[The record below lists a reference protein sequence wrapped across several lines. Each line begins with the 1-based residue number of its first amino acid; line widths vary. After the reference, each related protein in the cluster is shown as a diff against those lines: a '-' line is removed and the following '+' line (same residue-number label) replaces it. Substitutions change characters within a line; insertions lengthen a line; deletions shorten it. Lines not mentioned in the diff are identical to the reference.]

1 MYLSSTVLIRKKK
14 NNTPM
19 AAKKTVKKNSQKPVK
34 SLQEEALLLHAKHQ
48 GKISVNPK
56 LRVKNRKDLSLVYT
70 PGVGAVSMA
79 IAQDKRLADIYTI
92 RKNTVAVISDGS
104 AVLGLGNIGP
114 EAAMPVMEGKAV
126 LFKEL
131 GGIDAFPIVLASQD
145 PAEII
150 ATVKN
155 LAPTFGGINLED
167 IAAPQCFA
175 IEKALQKELSI
186 PVLHDDQHGTALV
199 VLAGLINA
207 LKVAGKKKEK
217 VRVVISGAGAAG
229 QAVAHLIALYG
240 VEHIF
245 VIDSEGVI
253 SGKRKNLTE
262 SKKALLTY
270 TNKENFEGSL
280 KEVIVGADVFIGV
293 SQPNLLNREDI
304 AKMNQKAIVFAL
316 ANPVPEIMPDV
327 AKAGGAYVVAT
338 GRSDYANQINNALGF
353 PGIFR
358 GALDNNVRAI
368 TDEMLVQAAKNL
380 AAVVKNPKPDL
391 IIPGVFDRA
400 VMPAVAKA
408 IRDKKTKKK

>member
-1 MYLSSTVLIRKKK
+1 
-14 NNTPM
+14 M
-19 AAKKTVKKNSQKPVK
+19 AAKKTVKKNSPKPVK
-34 SLQEEALLLHAKHQ
+34 SLQEEALLLHAEHR
-48 GKISVNPK
+48 GKIAVNPK
-56 LRVKNRKDLSLVYT
+56 LRVKNRRDLSLVYT

-145 PAEII
+145 PALII

-207 LKVAGKKKEK
+207 LKVTCKKKEK

-391 IIPGVFDRA
+391 IIPGVFDKA

>member
-1 MYLSSTVLIRKKK
+1 MAVRK
-14 NNTPM
+14 TG
-19 AAKKTVKKNSQKPVK
+19 KKNSQKPAK

-48 GKISVNPK
+48 GKIAVNPK
-56 LRVKNRKDLSLVYT
+56 LHVKNRRDLSLVYT

-79 IAQDKRLADIYTI
+79 IAKDKRLADIYTI

-207 LKVAGKKKEK
+207 LKVTGKKKEK

-240 VEHIF
+240 IQHIF
-245 VIDSEGVI
+245 VVDSEGVI
-253 SGKRKNLTE
+253 GNKRKNLTE
-262 SKKALLTY
+262 SKQALLAY
-270 TNKENFEGSL
+270 TNRENFEGSL
-280 KEVIVGADVFIGV
+280 KEIIVGADIFIGV
-293 SQPNLLNREDI
+293 SQPKLLDRTDI
-304 AKMNQKAIVFAL
+304 AKMSQKAIVFAL
-316 ANPVPEIMPDV
+316 ANPVPEITPDE
-327 AKAGGAYVVAT
+327 AIAGGAYVVAT

-380 AAVVKNPKPDL
+380 AAVVKNPKPNL
-391 IIPGVFDRA
+391 IIPGVFDKT
-400 VMPAVAKA
+400 VMPAVARA

>member
-1 MYLSSTVLIRKKK
+1 
-14 NNTPM
+14 M
-19 AAKKTVKKNSQKPVK
+19 AAKKTVKKNSPKPVK
-34 SLQEEALLLHAKHQ
+34 SLQEEALLLHAEHR
-48 GKISVNPK
+48 GKIAVNPK
-56 LRVKNRKDLSLVYT
+56 LRVKNRRDLSLVYT

-145 PAEII
+145 PALII

-207 LKVAGKKKEK
+207 LKVTSKKKEK

-391 IIPGVFDRA
+391 IIPGVFDKA

>member
-1 MYLSSTVLIRKKK
+1 
-14 NNTPM
+14 M
-19 AAKKTVKKNSQKPVK
+19 AVKKTEKKNSQKPAK

-48 GKISVNPK
+48 GKIAVNPK
-56 LRVKNRKDLSLVYT
+56 LRVKNRRDLSLVYT

-79 IAQDKRLADIYTI
+79 IAKDKRLADIYTI

-207 LKVAGKKKEK
+207 LKVTGKKKEK

-240 VEHIF
+240 IQHIF
-245 VIDSEGVI
+245 VVDSEGVI
-253 SGKRKNLTE
+253 GNKRKNLTE
-262 SKKALLTY
+262 SKQALLAY
-270 TNKENFEGSL
+270 TNRENFEGSL
-280 KEVIVGADVFIGV
+280 KEIIVGADIFIGV
-293 SQPNLLNREDI
+293 SQPKLLDRTDI
-304 AKMNQKAIVFAL
+304 AKMSQKAIVFAL
-316 ANPVPEIMPDV
+316 ANPVPEITPDE
-327 AKAGGAYVVAT
+327 AIAGGAYVVAT

-380 AAVVKNPKPDL
+380 AAVVKNPKPNL
-391 IIPGVFDRA
+391 IIPGVFDKT

>member
-1 MYLSSTVLIRKKK
+1 LIKRSLKK
-14 NNTPM
+14 NNMKKTP
-19 AAKKTVKKNSQKPVK
+19 AKKVLTV
-34 SLQEEALLLHAKHQ
+34 QEQALLLHAKHQ
-48 GKISVNPK
+48 GKIAVTPK
-56 LRVKNRKDLSLVYT
+56 LRVKNKKDLSLVYT

-79 IAQDKRLADIYTI
+79 IAKDKRLADVYTI

-131 GGIDAFPIVLASQD
+131 GGIDAFPIVLASQN

-155 LAPTFGGINLED
+155 LAPTFGGVNLED
-167 IAAPQCFA
+167 IAAPQCFF
-175 IEKALQKELSI
+175 IEKELQKALSI

-207 LKVAGKKKEK
+207 LKVGGKRKEK

-229 QAVAHLIALYG
+229 QSVAHLIHLYG
-240 VEHIF
+240 VTQIL
-245 VIDSEGVI
+245 VIDSEGII
-253 SGKRKNLTE
+253 SSKRKNLSP
-262 SKKALLTY
+262 SKKALLGY
-270 TNKENFEGSL
+270 TNKENATGTL
-280 KEVIVGADVFIGV
+280 KDAIIGADVFIGV
-293 SQPNLLNREDI
+293 SQPNLLDRTDI
-304 AKMNQKAIVFAL
+304 AKMAPKSIVFAL
-316 ANPVPEIMPDV
+316 ANPVPEITPDE

-338 GRSDYANQINNALGF
+338 GRSDYPNQINNALGF

-358 GALDNNVRAI
+358 GALDNNVRMI
-368 TDEMLVQAAKNL
+368 TDEMLVQAARNL
-380 AAVVKNPKPDL
+380 AGIVKSPTPAM
-391 IIPGVFDRA
+391 IIPGVFDKH

-408 IRDKKTKKK
+408 IREKKSKK

>member
-1 MYLSSTVLIRKKK
+1 
-14 NNTPM
+14 M
-19 AAKKTVKKNSQKPVK
+19 ATKKTNSRKPAQ

-48 GKISVNPK
+48 GKIAVNPK
-56 LRVKNRKDLSLVYT
+56 LRVKNRRDLSLVYT

-79 IAQDKRLADIYTI
+79 IAKNKKLADVYTI

-240 VEHIF
+240 VAHIF
-245 VIDSEGVI
+245 VLDSEGVI
-253 SGKRKNLTE
+253 SRKRKNLTE
-262 SKKALLTY
+262 SKKALLAC
-270 TNKENFEGSL
+270 TNKENFEGGL
-280 KEVIVGADVFIGV
+280 KEVIAGADVFIGV
-293 SQPNLLNREDI
+293 SQPNLLDRKDI

-316 ANPVPEIMPDV
+316 ANPVPEITPDE
-327 AKAGGAYVVAT
+327 AKAGGAYVIAT
-338 GRSDYANQINNALGF
+338 GRSDFANQINNALGF

-380 AAVVKNPKPDL
+380 AGVVKNPKPEL
-391 IIPGVFDRA
+391 IIPGVFDKA
-400 VMPAVAKA
+400 VIPAVAKA
-408 IRDKKTKKK
+408 IRDKKTKKY

>member
-1 MYLSSTVLIRKKK
+1 MASKKK
-14 NNTPM
+14 I
-19 AAKKTVKKNSQKPVK
+19 SQKSVK
-34 SLQEEALLLHAKHQ
+34 SLQEEALLLHALHR
-48 GKISVNPK
+48 GKIAVNPK
-56 LRVKNRKDLSLVYT
+56 LRVKNRRDLSLVYT

-79 IAQDKRLADIYTI
+79 IAEDKRLADVYTI

-207 LKVAGKKKEK
+207 LKVVGKKKEK

-240 VEHIF
+240 IQHIF
-245 VIDSEGVI
+245 VVDSEGVI
-253 SGKRKNLTE
+253 SAKRKNLTE
-262 SKKALLTY
+262 SKKALLAY
-270 TNKENFEGSL
+270 TNRENFDGSL
-280 KEVIVGADVFIGV
+280 KEIVVGADIFIGV
-293 SQPNLLNREDI
+293 SQPNLLDRTDI

-316 ANPVPEIMPDV
+316 ANPVPEITPDE
-327 AKAGGAYVVAT
+327 AAAGGAYVVAT

-368 TDEMLVQAAKNL
+368 TDAMLVQAAKNL
-380 AAVVKNPKPDL
+380 ALVVKNPKPNL
-391 IIPGVFDRA
+391 IIPGVFDKA

-408 IRDKKTKKK
+408 IRNKKAKK

>member
-1 MYLSSTVLIRKKK
+1 
-14 NNTPM
+14 M
-19 AAKKTVKKNSQKPVK
+19 AAKKIVKKNSQKPVK

-48 GKISVNPK
+48 GKIAVNPK

-79 IAQDKRLADIYTI
+79 IAKDKRLADKYTI

-155 LAPTFGGINLED
+155 LAPTFGGVNLED
-167 IAAPQCFA
+167 IAAPQCFM

-229 QAVAHLIALYG
+229 QAVAHLLSLYG
-240 VEHIF
+240 IQQIF
-245 VIDSEGVI
+245 VVDSEGVI

-262 SKKALLTY
+262 SKKALLAY
-270 TNKENFEGSL
+270 TNKENFQGSL
-280 KEVIVGADVFIGV
+280 KEVIVDADVFIGV
-293 SQPNLLNREDI
+293 SQPNLLDRIDI

-316 ANPVPEIMPDV
+316 ANPVPEITPDE
-327 AKAGGAYVVAT
+327 AKAGGAYIVAT

-368 TDEMLVQAAKNL
+368 TDEMLVRAAKNL
-380 AAVVKNPKPDL
+380 AAVVKNPKPDM

-400 VMPAVAKA
+400 VMPAVARA
-408 IRDKKTKKK
+408 IREKK

>member
-1 MYLSSTVLIRKKK
+1 
-14 NNTPM
+14 M
-19 AAKKTVKKNSQKPVK
+19 AAKKTVKKNSQKK
-34 SLQEEALLLHAKHQ
+34 AGSLQEEALLLHAKHQ
-48 GKISVNPK
+48 GKIAVNPK
-56 LRVKNRKDLSLVYT
+56 LRVKNRRDLSLVYT

-79 IAQDKRLADIYTI
+79 IAKNKKLADVYTI

-207 LKVAGKKKEK
+207 LKAAGKKKEK

-240 VEHIF
+240 VAHIF
-245 VIDSEGVI
+245 VLDSEGVI
-253 SGKRKNLTE
+253 SRKRKNLTE
-262 SKKALLTY
+262 SKKALLAY
-270 TNKENFEGSL
+270 TNKENFEGGL

-293 SQPNLLNREDI
+293 SQPNLLDRKDI

-316 ANPVPEIMPDV
+316 ANPVPEITPDE

-338 GRSDYANQINNALGF
+338 GRSDFANQINNALGF

-380 AAVVKNPKPDL
+380 AGVVKNPKPEL
-391 IIPGVFDRA
+391 IIPGVFDKA

-408 IRDKKTKKK
+408 IREKKTKK

>member
-1 MYLSSTVLIRKKK
+1 
-14 NNTPM
+14 M
-19 AAKKTVKKNSQKPVK
+19 AEKKTVKKNSQKPVK

-48 GKISVNPK
+48 GKIAVNPK
-56 LRVKNRKDLSLVYT
+56 LRVKNRRDLSLVYT

-79 IAQDKRLADIYTI
+79 IAKDKRLADIYTI
-92 RKNTVAVISDGS
+92 CKNTVAVISDGS

-207 LKVAGKKKEK
+207 LKVTGKKKEK

-240 VEHIF
+240 IQHIF
-245 VIDSEGVI
+245 VVDSEGVI
-253 SGKRKNLTE
+253 GNKRKNLTE
-262 SKKALLTY
+262 SKQALLAY
-270 TNKENFEGSL
+270 TNRENFEGSL
-280 KEVIVGADVFIGV
+280 KEIIVGADIFIGV
-293 SQPNLLNREDI
+293 SQPKLLDRTDI
-304 AKMNQKAIVFAL
+304 AKMSQKAIVFAL
-316 ANPVPEIMPDV
+316 ANPVPEITPDE
-327 AKAGGAYVVAT
+327 AIAGGAYVVAT

-380 AAVVKNPKPDL
+380 AAVVKNPKPNL
-391 IIPGVFDRA
+391 IIPGVFDKT

>member
-1 MYLSSTVLIRKKK
+1 
-14 NNTPM
+14 M
-19 AAKKTVKKNSQKPVK
+19 AAKKTVKKNSPKPVK
-34 SLQEEALLLHAKHQ
+34 SLQEEALLLHAEHR
-48 GKISVNPK
+48 GKIAVNPK
-56 LRVKNRKDLSLVYT
+56 LRVKNRRDLSLVYT

-145 PAEII
+145 PALII

-207 LKVAGKKKEK
+207 LKVTSKKKEK

-316 ANPVPEIMPDV
+316 ANPVPEIMPEI
-327 AKAGGAYVVAT
+327 
-338 GRSDYANQINNALGF
+338 GRASC
-353 PGIFR
+353 R
-358 GALDNNVRAI
+358 ERV
-368 TDEMLVQAAKNL
+368 
-380 AAVVKNPKPDL
+380 
-391 IIPGVFDRA
+391 
-400 VMPAVAKA
+400 
-408 IRDKKTKKK
+408 